1 MVFLIRAMFGKALKT
16 NDALA
21 FAVLT
26 GCLRVSKESIFTGL
40 NNFKILSIT
49 DTRFDEQFG
58 FTDAEVQKLLSDYHL
73 ENRFR
78 EVKEWYDGYRFGKAD
93 VYCPW
98 DVINFVDRAKDDPE
112 AKPEAYWIN
121 TSGNDLV
128 KRFIDKAHKTTKNE
142 IERLIAGEVIENE
155 LRLDLTYEEID
166 QSIENLWSVLFT
178 TGYLT
183 QVGRTEEGA
192 YRLVIPN
199 REVREVFRLQINEW
213 FKRSIF
219 SNAERLTTFWK
230 PEGDSMALTKPYI
243 LVGGIV
249 LFVALLFFFTKLPEI
264 KPEEEKEVTAIVEE
278 KPAAS
283 IWKRRQFVR
292 SVVAQF
298 CYCAA
303 QTGIFGFFINYV
315 TEMDPGISNLRAS
328 RILAFGGMALFM
340 IGRLSVSFTMKWLAP
355 GRLLTWYSLLSAVC
369 MALVVASVG
378 TLSLY
383 ALYLSFFFMS
393 IMFPTIFAL
402 GLEGMG
408 VYTKKASSYIVM
420 GVAGGAFSPM
430 LMGYIGEENMALGF
444 IVPLIAFLYILYF
457 AIKCKR

>member
-1 MVFLIRAMFGKALKT
+1 MEKQKKQLLVAAPGGKSYLVPFILITSLFLLWGFAHGLLDVLNKHFQGVFTMTKAESGLVQFSTYIAYFLIALP
-16 NDALA
+16 AGA
-21 FAVLT
+21 FMKRY
-26 GCLRVSKESIFTGL
+26 GYRKGIIMGL
-40 NNFKILSIT
+40 LLFAIGA
-49 DTRFDEQFG
+49 FG
-58 FTDAEVQKLLSDYHL
+58 FIPAAFLHSATP
-73 ENRFR
+73 F
-78 EVKEWYDGYRFGKAD
+78 
-93 VYCPW
+93 
-98 DVINFVDRAKDDPE
+98 
-112 AKPEAYWIN
+112 
-121 TSGNDLV
+121 
-128 KRFIDKAHKTTKNE
+128 
-142 IERLIAGEVIENE
+142 LIALFVIACGLCILETAANPYSTI
-155 LRLDLTYEEID
+155 LGPSASAAQRLNLS
-166 QSIENLWSVLFT
+166 QSFNGLGWILGPL
-178 TGYLT
+178 
-183 QVGRTEEGA
+183 VGGLLIFGA
-192 YRLVIPN
+192 
-199 REVREVFRLQINEW
+199 
-213 FKRSIF
+213 S
-219 SNAERLTTFWK
+219 
-230 PEGDSMALTKPYI
+230 EGDSMALTKPYI

-264 KPEEEKEVTAIVEE
+264 KPEEEEEVTAIVEE

-283 IWKRRQFVR
+283 LWKRRQFVR

-340 IGRLSVSFTMKWLAP
+340 IGRLSGSFTMKWLAP

-420 GVAGGAFSPM
+420 GVVGGAFSPM

>member
-1 MVFLIRAMFGKALKT
+1 MEKQKKQSLVAAPGGKSYLVPFVLITSLFLLWGFAHGLLDVLNKHFQGVFTMTKAESGLVQFSTYIAYFLMALPAGAFMKRYGYRKGIIMGLLLFAIGAFGFIPAAFLHSATPFLIALFVIACGLCILETAANPYSTILGPSASAAQRLNLSQSFNGLGWILGPLVGGLLIFGA
-16 NDALA
+16 
-21 FAVLT
+21 
-26 GCLRVSKESIFTGL
+26 S
-40 NNFKILSIT
+40 
-49 DTRFDEQFG
+49 
-58 FTDAEVQKLLSDYHL
+58 
-73 ENRFR
+73 
-78 EVKEWYDGYRFGKAD
+78 
-93 VYCPW
+93 
-98 DVINFVDRAKDDPE
+98 
-112 AKPEAYWIN
+112 
-121 TSGNDLV
+121 
-128 KRFIDKAHKTTKNE
+128 
-142 IERLIAGEVIENE
+142 
-155 LRLDLTYEEID
+155 
-166 QSIENLWSVLFT
+166 
-178 TGYLT
+178 
-183 QVGRTEEGA
+183 
-192 YRLVIPN
+192 
-199 REVREVFRLQINEW
+199 
-213 FKRSIF
+213 
-219 SNAERLTTFWK
+219 
-230 PEGDSMALTKPYI
+230 EGDSMALTKPYI

-264 KPEEEKEVTAIVEE
+264 KPEEEEEVTAIVEE
-278 KPAAS
+278 NPAAS

-340 IGRLSVSFTMKWLAP
+340 IGRLSGSFTMKWLAP

-457 AIKCKR
+457 AIKCNR

>member
-1 MVFLIRAMFGKALKT
+1 MEKQKKQLLVAAPGGKSYLVPFILITSLFLLWGFAHGLLDVLNKHFQGVFTMTKAESGLVQFSTYIAYFLMALPAGAFMKRYGYRKGIIMGLLLFAIGAFGFIPAAFLHSATPFLIALFVIACGLCILETAANPYSTILGPSASAAQRLNLSKSFNGLGWILGPLVGGLLIFGA
-16 NDALA
+16 
-21 FAVLT
+21 
-26 GCLRVSKESIFTGL
+26 S
-40 NNFKILSIT
+40 
-49 DTRFDEQFG
+49 
-58 FTDAEVQKLLSDYHL
+58 
-73 ENRFR
+73 
-78 EVKEWYDGYRFGKAD
+78 
-93 VYCPW
+93 
-98 DVINFVDRAKDDPE
+98 
-112 AKPEAYWIN
+112 
-121 TSGNDLV
+121 
-128 KRFIDKAHKTTKNE
+128 
-142 IERLIAGEVIENE
+142 
-155 LRLDLTYEEID
+155 
-166 QSIENLWSVLFT
+166 
-178 TGYLT
+178 
-183 QVGRTEEGA
+183 
-192 YRLVIPN
+192 
-199 REVREVFRLQINEW
+199 
-213 FKRSIF
+213 
-219 SNAERLTTFWK
+219 
-230 PEGDSMALTKPYI
+230 EGDSMALTKPYI

-264 KPEEEKEVTAIVEE
+264 KPEEEEEVTAIVEE

-283 IWKRRQFVR
+283 LWKRRQFVR

-340 IGRLSVSFTMKWLAP
+340 IGRLSGSFTMKWLAP

-457 AIKCKR
+457 AIKCNR

>member
-1 MVFLIRAMFGKALKT
+1 MEKQKKQSLVAAPGGKSYLVPFILITSLFLLWGFAHGLLDVLNKHFQGVFTMTKAESGLVQFSTYIAYFLMALPAGAFMKRYGYRKGIIMGLLLFAIGAFGFIPAAFLHSATPFLIALFVIACGLCILETAANPYSTILGPSASAAQRLNLSQSFNGLGWILGPLVGGLLIFGA
-16 NDALA
+16 
-21 FAVLT
+21 
-26 GCLRVSKESIFTGL
+26 S
-40 NNFKILSIT
+40 
-49 DTRFDEQFG
+49 
-58 FTDAEVQKLLSDYHL
+58 
-73 ENRFR
+73 
-78 EVKEWYDGYRFGKAD
+78 
-93 VYCPW
+93 
-98 DVINFVDRAKDDPE
+98 
-112 AKPEAYWIN
+112 
-121 TSGNDLV
+121 
-128 KRFIDKAHKTTKNE
+128 
-142 IERLIAGEVIENE
+142 
-155 LRLDLTYEEID
+155 
-166 QSIENLWSVLFT
+166 
-178 TGYLT
+178 
-183 QVGRTEEGA
+183 
-192 YRLVIPN
+192 
-199 REVREVFRLQINEW
+199 
-213 FKRSIF
+213 
-219 SNAERLTTFWK
+219 
-230 PEGDSMALTKPYI
+230 EGDSMALTKPYI

-264 KPEEEKEVTAIVEE
+264 KPEEEEEVTAIVEE

-283 IWKRRQFVR
+283 LWKRRQFVR

-340 IGRLSVSFTMKWLAP
+340 IGRLSGSFTMKWLAP

-369 MALVVASVG
+369 MALVVASAG

-457 AIKCKR
+457 AIKCNR

>member
-1 MVFLIRAMFGKALKT
+1 MEKQKKQSLVAAPGGKSYLVPFVLITSLFLLWGFAHGLLDVLNKHFQGVFTMTKAESGLVQFSTYIAYFLMALPAGAFMKRYGYRKGIIMGLLLFAIGAFGFIPAAFLHSATPFLIALFVIACGLCILETAANPYSTILGPSASAAQRLNLSQSFNGLGWILGPLVGGLLIFGA
-16 NDALA
+16 
-21 FAVLT
+21 
-26 GCLRVSKESIFTGL
+26 S
-40 NNFKILSIT
+40 
-49 DTRFDEQFG
+49 
-58 FTDAEVQKLLSDYHL
+58 
-73 ENRFR
+73 
-78 EVKEWYDGYRFGKAD
+78 
-93 VYCPW
+93 
-98 DVINFVDRAKDDPE
+98 
-112 AKPEAYWIN
+112 
-121 TSGNDLV
+121 
-128 KRFIDKAHKTTKNE
+128 
-142 IERLIAGEVIENE
+142 
-155 LRLDLTYEEID
+155 
-166 QSIENLWSVLFT
+166 
-178 TGYLT
+178 
-183 QVGRTEEGA
+183 
-192 YRLVIPN
+192 
-199 REVREVFRLQINEW
+199 
-213 FKRSIF
+213 
-219 SNAERLTTFWK
+219 
-230 PEGDSMALTKPYI
+230 EGDSMALTKPYI

-264 KPEEEKEVTAIVEE
+264 KPEEEEEVTAIVEE

-283 IWKRRQFVR
+283 LWKRRQFVR

-340 IGRLSVSFTMKWLAP
+340 IGRLSGSFTMKWLAP

-457 AIKCKR
+457 AIKCNR

>member
-1 MVFLIRAMFGKALKT
+1 MEKQKKQSLVAAPGGKSYLVPFILITSLFLLWGFAHGLLDVLNKHFQGVFTMTKAESGLVQFSTYIAYFLMALPAGAFMKRYGYRKGIIMGLLLFAIGAFGFIPAAFLHSATPFLIALFVIACGLCILETAANPYSTILGPLASAAQRLNLSQSFNGLGWILGPLVGGLFGA
-16 NDALA
+16 
-21 FAVLT
+21 
-26 GCLRVSKESIFTGL
+26 
-40 NNFKILSIT
+40 
-49 DTRFDEQFG
+49 
-58 FTDAEVQKLLSDYHL
+58 
-73 ENRFR
+73 
-78 EVKEWYDGYRFGKAD
+78 
-93 VYCPW
+93 
-98 DVINFVDRAKDDPE
+98 
-112 AKPEAYWIN
+112 
-121 TSGNDLV
+121 
-128 KRFIDKAHKTTKNE
+128 
-142 IERLIAGEVIENE
+142 
-155 LRLDLTYEEID
+155 
-166 QSIENLWSVLFT
+166 
-178 TGYLT
+178 
-183 QVGRTEEGA
+183 
-192 YRLVIPN
+192 
-199 REVREVFRLQINEW
+199 
-213 FKRSIF
+213 
-219 SNAERLTTFWK
+219 

-264 KPEEEKEVTAIVEE
+264 KPEEEEEVTAIVEE

-283 IWKRRQFVR
+283 LWKRRQFVR

-340 IGRLSVSFTMKWLAP
+340 IGRLSGSFTMKWLAP

>member
-1 MVFLIRAMFGKALKT
+1 MEKQKKQSLVAAPGGKSYLVPFILITSLFLLWGFAHGLLDVLNKHFQGVFTMTKAESGLVQFSTYIAYFLMALPAGAFMKRYGYRKGIIMGLLLFAIGAFGFIPAAFLHSATPFLIALFVIACGLCILETAANPYSTILGPPASAAQRLNLSQSFNGLGWILGPLVGGLLIFGA
-16 NDALA
+16 
-21 FAVLT
+21 
-26 GCLRVSKESIFTGL
+26 S
-40 NNFKILSIT
+40 
-49 DTRFDEQFG
+49 
-58 FTDAEVQKLLSDYHL
+58 
-73 ENRFR
+73 
-78 EVKEWYDGYRFGKAD
+78 
-93 VYCPW
+93 
-98 DVINFVDRAKDDPE
+98 
-112 AKPEAYWIN
+112 
-121 TSGNDLV
+121 
-128 KRFIDKAHKTTKNE
+128 
-142 IERLIAGEVIENE
+142 
-155 LRLDLTYEEID
+155 
-166 QSIENLWSVLFT
+166 
-178 TGYLT
+178 
-183 QVGRTEEGA
+183 
-192 YRLVIPN
+192 
-199 REVREVFRLQINEW
+199 
-213 FKRSIF
+213 
-219 SNAERLTTFWK
+219 
-230 PEGDSMALTKPYI
+230 EGDSMALTKPYI

-264 KPEEEKEVTAIVEE
+264 KLEEEEEVTAIVEE

-283 IWKRRQFVR
+283 LWKRRQFVR

-340 IGRLSVSFTMKWLAP
+340 IGRLSGSFTMKWLAP

>member
-1 MVFLIRAMFGKALKT
+1 MEKQKKQSLVAAPGGKSYLVPFVLITSLFLLWGFAHGLLDVLNKHFQGVFTMTKAESGLVQFSTYIAYFLMALPAGAFMKRYGYRKGIIMGLLLFAIGAFGFIPAAFLHSATPFLIALFVIACGLCILETAANPYSTILGPSASAAQRLNLSQSFNGLGWILGPLVGGLLIFGA
-16 NDALA
+16 
-21 FAVLT
+21 
-26 GCLRVSKESIFTGL
+26 S
-40 NNFKILSIT
+40 
-49 DTRFDEQFG
+49 
-58 FTDAEVQKLLSDYHL
+58 
-73 ENRFR
+73 
-78 EVKEWYDGYRFGKAD
+78 
-93 VYCPW
+93 
-98 DVINFVDRAKDDPE
+98 
-112 AKPEAYWIN
+112 
-121 TSGNDLV
+121 
-128 KRFIDKAHKTTKNE
+128 
-142 IERLIAGEVIENE
+142 
-155 LRLDLTYEEID
+155 
-166 QSIENLWSVLFT
+166 
-178 TGYLT
+178 
-183 QVGRTEEGA
+183 
-192 YRLVIPN
+192 
-199 REVREVFRLQINEW
+199 
-213 FKRSIF
+213 
-219 SNAERLTTFWK
+219 
-230 PEGDSMALTKPYI
+230 EGDSMALTKPYI

-264 KPEEEKEVTAIVEE
+264 KPEEEEEVTAIVEE

-340 IGRLSVSFTMKWLAP
+340 IGRLSGSFTMKWLAP

-430 LMGYIGEENMALGF
+430 LMGYIGEENMELGF

-457 AIKCKR
+457 AIKCNR

>member
-1 MVFLIRAMFGKALKT
+1 MEKQKKQSLVAAPGGKSYLVPFVLITSLFLLWGFAHGLLDVLNKHFQGVFTMTKAESGLVQFSTYIAYFLMALPAGAFMKRYGYRKGIIMGLLLFAIGAFGFIPAAFLHSATPFLIALFVIACGLCILET
-16 NDALA
+16 AANPYSTILGPPASAAQRLNLSQS
-21 FAVLT
+21 FNGLGWILGPLVGGL
-26 GCLRVSKESIFTGL
+26 LIF
-40 NNFKILSIT
+40 
-49 DTRFDEQFG
+49 
-58 FTDAEVQKLLSDYHL
+58 
-73 ENRFR
+73 
-78 EVKEWYDGYRFGKAD
+78 
-93 VYCPW
+93 
-98 DVINFVDRAKDDPE
+98 E
-112 AKPEAYWIN
+112 A
-121 TSGNDLV
+121 
-128 KRFIDKAHKTTKNE
+128 
-142 IERLIAGEVIENE
+142 
-155 LRLDLTYEEID
+155 
-166 QSIENLWSVLFT
+166 
-178 TGYLT
+178 
-183 QVGRTEEGA
+183 
-192 YRLVIPN
+192 
-199 REVREVFRLQINEW
+199 
-213 FKRSIF
+213 
-219 SNAERLTTFWK
+219 

-264 KPEEEKEVTAIVEE
+264 KLEEEEEVTAIVEE

-283 IWKRRQFVR
+283 LWKRRQFVR

-340 IGRLSVSFTMKWLAP
+340 IGRLSGSFTMKWLAP

>member
-1 MVFLIRAMFGKALKT
+1 MEKQKKQSLVAAPGGKSYLVPFILITSLFLLWGFAHGLLDVLNRHFQGVFTMTKAESGLVQFSTYIAYFLMALPAGAFMKRYGYRKGIIMGLLLFAIGAFGFIPAAFLHSATPFLIALFVIACGLCILETAANPYSTILGPLVGGLLIFGA
-16 NDALA
+16 
-21 FAVLT
+21 
-26 GCLRVSKESIFTGL
+26 
-40 NNFKILSIT
+40 
-49 DTRFDEQFG
+49 
-58 FTDAEVQKLLSDYHL
+58 
-73 ENRFR
+73 
-78 EVKEWYDGYRFGKAD
+78 
-93 VYCPW
+93 
-98 DVINFVDRAKDDPE
+98 
-112 AKPEAYWIN
+112 
-121 TSGNDLV
+121 
-128 KRFIDKAHKTTKNE
+128 
-142 IERLIAGEVIENE
+142 
-155 LRLDLTYEEID
+155 
-166 QSIENLWSVLFT
+166 
-178 TGYLT
+178 
-183 QVGRTEEGA
+183 
-192 YRLVIPN
+192 
-199 REVREVFRLQINEW
+199 
-213 FKRSIF
+213 
-219 SNAERLTTFWK
+219 

-264 KPEEEKEVTAIVEE
+264 KLEEEEEVTAIVEE

-283 IWKRRQFVR
+283 LWKRRQFVR

-340 IGRLSVSFTMKWLAP
+340 IGRLSGSFTMKWLAP

>member
-1 MVFLIRAMFGKALKT
+1 MEKQKKQSLVAAPGGKSYLVPFILITSLFLLWGFAHGLLDVLNKHFQGVFTMTKAESGLVQFSTYIAYFLMALPAGAFMKRYGYRKGIIMGLLLFAIGAFGFIPAAFLHSATPFLIALFVIACGLCILETAANPYSTILGPSASAAQRLNLSQSFNGLGWILGPLVGGLLIFGA
-16 NDALA
+16 
-21 FAVLT
+21 
-26 GCLRVSKESIFTGL
+26 S
-40 NNFKILSIT
+40 
-49 DTRFDEQFG
+49 
-58 FTDAEVQKLLSDYHL
+58 
-73 ENRFR
+73 
-78 EVKEWYDGYRFGKAD
+78 
-93 VYCPW
+93 
-98 DVINFVDRAKDDPE
+98 
-112 AKPEAYWIN
+112 
-121 TSGNDLV
+121 
-128 KRFIDKAHKTTKNE
+128 
-142 IERLIAGEVIENE
+142 
-155 LRLDLTYEEID
+155 
-166 QSIENLWSVLFT
+166 
-178 TGYLT
+178 
-183 QVGRTEEGA
+183 
-192 YRLVIPN
+192 
-199 REVREVFRLQINEW
+199 
-213 FKRSIF
+213 
-219 SNAERLTTFWK
+219 
-230 PEGDSMALTKPYI
+230 EGDSMALTKPYI

-283 IWKRRQFVR
+283 LWKRRQFVR

-298 CYCAA
+298 SYCAA

-340 IGRLSVSFTMKWLAP
+340 IGRLSGSFTMKWLAP

-457 AIKCKR
+457 AIKCNR

>member
-1 MVFLIRAMFGKALKT
+1 MEKQKKQSLVAAPGGKSYLVPFILITSLFLLWGFAHGLLDVLNKHFQGVFTMAKAESGLVQFSTYIAYFLMALPAGAFMKRYGYRKGIIMGLLLFAIGAFGFIPAAFLHSATPFLIALFVIACGLCILETAANPYSTILGPPASAAQRLNLSQSFNGLGWILGPLVGGLLIFGA
-16 NDALA
+16 
-21 FAVLT
+21 
-26 GCLRVSKESIFTGL
+26 
-40 NNFKILSIT
+40 
-49 DTRFDEQFG
+49 
-58 FTDAEVQKLLSDYHL
+58 
-73 ENRFR
+73 
-78 EVKEWYDGYRFGKAD
+78 
-93 VYCPW
+93 
-98 DVINFVDRAKDDPE
+98 
-112 AKPEAYWIN
+112 
-121 TSGNDLV
+121 
-128 KRFIDKAHKTTKNE
+128 
-142 IERLIAGEVIENE
+142 
-155 LRLDLTYEEID
+155 
-166 QSIENLWSVLFT
+166 
-178 TGYLT
+178 
-183 QVGRTEEGA
+183 
-192 YRLVIPN
+192 
-199 REVREVFRLQINEW
+199 
-213 FKRSIF
+213 
-219 SNAERLTTFWK
+219 

-264 KPEEEKEVTAIVEE
+264 KPEEEEEVTAIVEE

-283 IWKRRQFVR
+283 LWKRRQFVR

-328 RILAFGGMALFM
+328 RILAFCGMALFM
-340 IGRLSVSFTMKWLAP
+340 IGRLSGSFTMKWLAP

>member
-1 MVFLIRAMFGKALKT
+1 MEKQKKQSLVAAPGGKSYLVPFVLITSLFLLWGFAHGLLDVLNKHFQGVFTMTKAESGLVQFSTYIAYFLMALPAGAFMKRYGYRKGIIMGLLLFAIGAFGFIPAAFLHSATPFLIALFVIACGLCILETAANPYSTILGPSASAAQRLNLSQSFNGLGWILGPLVGGLLIFGA
-16 NDALA
+16 
-21 FAVLT
+21 
-26 GCLRVSKESIFTGL
+26 S
-40 NNFKILSIT
+40 
-49 DTRFDEQFG
+49 
-58 FTDAEVQKLLSDYHL
+58 
-73 ENRFR
+73 
-78 EVKEWYDGYRFGKAD
+78 
-93 VYCPW
+93 
-98 DVINFVDRAKDDPE
+98 
-112 AKPEAYWIN
+112 
-121 TSGNDLV
+121 
-128 KRFIDKAHKTTKNE
+128 
-142 IERLIAGEVIENE
+142 
-155 LRLDLTYEEID
+155 
-166 QSIENLWSVLFT
+166 
-178 TGYLT
+178 
-183 QVGRTEEGA
+183 
-192 YRLVIPN
+192 
-199 REVREVFRLQINEW
+199 
-213 FKRSIF
+213 
-219 SNAERLTTFWK
+219 
-230 PEGDSMALTKPYI
+230 EGDSMALTKPYI
-243 LVGGIV
+243 LGGWIV

-264 KPEEEKEVTAIVEE
+264 KPEEEEEVTAIVEE

-340 IGRLSVSFTMKWLAP
+340 IGRLSGSFTMKWLAP

-457 AIKCKR
+457 AIKCNR

>member
-1 MVFLIRAMFGKALKT
+1 MEKQKKQSLVAAPGGKSYLVPFILITSLFLLWGFAHGLLDVLNRHFQGVFTMTKAESGLVQFSTYIAYFLMALPAGAFMKRYGYRKGIIMGLLLFAIGAFGFIPAAFLHSATPFLIALFVIACGLCILETAANPYSTILGPPASAAQRLNLSQSFNGLGWILGPLVGGLLIFGA
-16 NDALA
+16 
-21 FAVLT
+21 
-26 GCLRVSKESIFTGL
+26 S
-40 NNFKILSIT
+40 
-49 DTRFDEQFG
+49 
-58 FTDAEVQKLLSDYHL
+58 
-73 ENRFR
+73 
-78 EVKEWYDGYRFGKAD
+78 
-93 VYCPW
+93 
-98 DVINFVDRAKDDPE
+98 
-112 AKPEAYWIN
+112 
-121 TSGNDLV
+121 
-128 KRFIDKAHKTTKNE
+128 
-142 IERLIAGEVIENE
+142 
-155 LRLDLTYEEID
+155 
-166 QSIENLWSVLFT
+166 
-178 TGYLT
+178 
-183 QVGRTEEGA
+183 
-192 YRLVIPN
+192 
-199 REVREVFRLQINEW
+199 
-213 FKRSIF
+213 
-219 SNAERLTTFWK
+219 
-230 PEGDSMALTKPYI
+230 EGDSMALTKPYI

-264 KPEEEKEVTAIVEE
+264 KLEEEEEVTAIVEE

-340 IGRLSVSFTMKWLAP
+340 IGRLSGSFTMKWLAP

>member
-1 MVFLIRAMFGKALKT
+1 MEKQKKQSLVAAPGGKSYLVPFVLITSLFLLWGFAHGLLDVLNKHFQGVFTMTKAESGLVQFSTYIAYFLMALPAGAFMKRYGYRKGIIMGLLLFAIGAFGFIPAAFLHSATPFLIALFVIACGLCILETAANPYSTILGPSASAAQRLNLSQSFNGLGWILGPLVGGLLIFGA
-16 NDALA
+16 
-21 FAVLT
+21 
-26 GCLRVSKESIFTGL
+26 S
-40 NNFKILSIT
+40 
-49 DTRFDEQFG
+49 
-58 FTDAEVQKLLSDYHL
+58 
-73 ENRFR
+73 
-78 EVKEWYDGYRFGKAD
+78 
-93 VYCPW
+93 
-98 DVINFVDRAKDDPE
+98 
-112 AKPEAYWIN
+112 
-121 TSGNDLV
+121 
-128 KRFIDKAHKTTKNE
+128 
-142 IERLIAGEVIENE
+142 
-155 LRLDLTYEEID
+155 
-166 QSIENLWSVLFT
+166 
-178 TGYLT
+178 
-183 QVGRTEEGA
+183 
-192 YRLVIPN
+192 
-199 REVREVFRLQINEW
+199 
-213 FKRSIF
+213 
-219 SNAERLTTFWK
+219 
-230 PEGDSMALTKPYI
+230 EGDSMALTKPYI

-264 KPEEEKEVTAIVEE
+264 KPEEEEEVTAIVEE

-340 IGRLSVSFTMKWLAP
+340 IGRLSGSFTMKWLAP

-383 ALYLSFFFMS
+383 ALYLSFSFMS

-457 AIKCKR
+457 AIKCNR